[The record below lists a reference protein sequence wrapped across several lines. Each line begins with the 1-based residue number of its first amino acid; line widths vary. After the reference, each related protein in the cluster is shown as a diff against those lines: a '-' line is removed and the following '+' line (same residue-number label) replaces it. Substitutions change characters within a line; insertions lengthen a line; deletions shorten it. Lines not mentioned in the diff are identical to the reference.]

1 MVHTQKL
8 KGRIMAAGYTQAS
21 LAPLVGMSK
30 NALNAKINGKS
41 RLYCDEVDALCTV
54 LGIVDTAEKCEFF
67 LSSISQ

>member
-1 MVHTQKL
+1 
-8 KGRIMAAGYTQAS
+8 MAAGYTQAS

-54 LGIVDTAEKCEFF
+54 LGIVDTAEKWEFF
-67 LSSISQ
+67 